1 MLQVLPH
8 VNALL
13 ERAVSVFKATTTTNT
28 TPQPLEKRETIYP
41 GQTNALQCLHFKQTA
56 KQFIHGR
63 KKSGLVLK

>member
-41 GQTNALQCLHFKQTA
+41 GQTNALQWHFKQTA
-56 KQFIHGR
+56 KPPGR